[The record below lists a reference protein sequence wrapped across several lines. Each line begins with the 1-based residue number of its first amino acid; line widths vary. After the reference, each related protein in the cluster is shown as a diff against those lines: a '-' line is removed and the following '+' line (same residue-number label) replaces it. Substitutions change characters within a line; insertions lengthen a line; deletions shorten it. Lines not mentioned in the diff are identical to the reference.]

1 MLGRSTEEVQKALDE
16 VREAARAVLSL
27 PARSAELVNALHLLV
42 MRAGK
47 AVSAPLIVS
56 VSVATFAS
64 GASATAVKA
73 MAARGFHRLHWPFTE
88 ASKVT

>member
-1 MLGRSTEEVQKALDE
+1 MLRPPSEEVQRALDD

-47 AVSAPLIVS
+47 AVSAVLLGLPRDQL
-56 VSVATFAS
+56 AR
-64 GASATAVKA
+64 VKA
-73 MAARGFHRLHWPFTE
+73 KKRTRARKKGRR
-88 ASKVT
+88 SRKRS

>member
-1 MLGRSTEEVQKALDE
+1 MPRLPSEEVQKALDE

-47 AVSAPLIVS
+47 AVSAVLLALPRDQL
-56 VSVATFAS
+56 AR
-64 GASATAVKA
+64 VKA
-73 MAARGFHRLHWPFTE
+73 KKRTRARKKGRR
-88 ASKVT
+88 SRKRS

>member
-1 MLGRSTEEVQKALDE
+1 MLRPPTEEVQKALDD

-47 AVSAPLIVS
+47 AVSAVLLALPRDQL
-56 VSVATFAS
+56 AR
-64 GASATAVKA
+64 VKA
-73 MAARGFHRLHWPFTE
+73 KKRTRARKKGRR
-88 ASKVT
+88 SRKRS

>member
-47 AVSAPLIVS
+47 AVSAVLLALPRDQL
-56 VSVATFAS
+56 AR
-64 GASATAVKA
+64 VKA
-73 MAARGFHRLHWPFTE
+73 KKRTRARRKGRR
-88 ASKVT
+88 SRKRS